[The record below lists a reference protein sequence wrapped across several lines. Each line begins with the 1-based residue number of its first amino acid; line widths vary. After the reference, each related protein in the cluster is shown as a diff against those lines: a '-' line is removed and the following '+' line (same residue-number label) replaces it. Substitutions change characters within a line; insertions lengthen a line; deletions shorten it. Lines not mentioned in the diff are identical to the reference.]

1 MGARKTAE
9 ERKDQIV
16 ETAIRL
22 ADEVGPDRLTTDMI
36 AKAVGLTQPGIFRH
50 FSKKEYIWQAVAVHL
65 SGQMSKAWGKAQDAK
80 TSPVDQLQAV
90 VMAQLDLIQK
100 TPALPGI
107 IFSREL
113 HIENKILRQ
122 AFYKIMNHFHTRL
135 TKIIEAAIEEGQFK
149 QDLPSEDAAFLL
161 IGMIQSLAM
170 RWSLSGRTID
180 LPTTGA
186 RLLAL
191 QLEGFAAPG
200 ATQQNGTKR

>member
-1 MGARKTAE
+1 MRTRKTAE
-9 ERKDQIV
+9 DRKDQII

-36 AKAVGLTQPGIFRH
+36 AKDVGLTQPGIFRH
-50 FSKKEYIWQAVAVHL
+50 FPKKENIWQAVAVHL
-65 SGQMSKAWGKAQDAK
+65 SGQMSKAWGKAQETT
-80 TSPVDQLQAV
+80 TSPIDQLQAV
-90 VMAQLDLIQK
+90 IMAQLHLIQK

-122 AFYKIMNHFHTRL
+122 AFFKIMNHFHVRL
-135 TKIIEAAIEEGQFK
+135 TKIIQAAIEEGQFK
-149 QDLPSEDAAFLL
+149 KDLPPEDAAFLL
-161 IGMIQSLAM
+161 VGMIQSLAM

-180 LPTTGA
+180 LPATGA

-191 QLEGFAAPG
+191 QLEGFAVPG
-200 ATQQNGTKR
+200 AMQQRETKR